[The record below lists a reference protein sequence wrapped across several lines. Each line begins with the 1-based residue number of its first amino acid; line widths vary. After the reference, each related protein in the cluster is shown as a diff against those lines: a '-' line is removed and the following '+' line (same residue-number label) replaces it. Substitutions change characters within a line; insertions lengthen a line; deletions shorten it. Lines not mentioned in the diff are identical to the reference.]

1 MGRNPSVRLTADGPP
16 DERARRIGTVLG
28 VEYPETRYAELGEDR
43 IAYQVMGD
51 GPIDLLYAPLTS
63 DCIDLRWDWPPYA
76 EFVTR
81 LATFSRLIM
90 FDRRGFGAS
99 DSVSGGAT
107 PTWEHWADDA
117 RVVLDAVGSERA
129 AILGHSDAGPIAIL
143 FAASQPER
151 TRALILGN
159 TTARFVTAS
168 DYPWGMPEADAQAA
182 EAVIEEVWGTEA
194 FADFGAPDSARD
206 PAFRRWMA
214 KISRLSS
221 TPRDAATYYRW
232 VLKTDVRDVLA
243 SIQVPT
249 LVLHRERVSY
259 ITIDQGRYLAQR
271 IPGARFEVVP
281 GADGALY
288 TEPHDEVLSHIE
300 DFLAKLPAVEAD
312 RALAAVLF
320 TDIVGSTDRA
330 VALGDREWR
339 NLLES
344 HDAVS
349 RTVISQHR
357 GKLVKMTGDG
367 VLATFDGPGRA
378 IRCAF
383 ALRDALRPLGIEIR
397 AGLHTGEVEL
407 RGDDI
412 GGIGVHIAAR
422 VLDRAGAGE
431 LLASAAVPLLVA
443 GSGIAF
449 EDRGEHDLKGVGALR
464 LFAVEG

>member
-1 MGRNPSVRLTADGPP
+1 VDPLQIGRP
-16 DERARRIGTVLG
+16 DKRRCWLDTVLG
-28 VEYPETRYAELGEDR
+28 VDALETRYAKLGEDR

-76 EFVTR
+76 EFLRR
-81 LATFSRLIM
+81 LATFTRLIM

-99 DSVSGGAT
+99 DSVSGGAA

-129 AILGHSDAGPIAIL
+129 VILGHSDAGPIAIL

-159 TTARFVTAS
+159 TTARFITAP
-168 DYPWGMPEADAQAA
+168 DYPWGMPEAYAQAA
-182 EAVIEEVWGTEA
+182 EGVIEDVWGTEA
-194 FADFGAPDSARD
+194 FADFGAPDSAHD

-232 VLKTDVRDVLA
+232 VQKTDVRDVLS
-243 SIQVPT
+243 SIRVPT
-249 LVLHRERVSY
+249 LVVHRERVSY

-281 GADGALY
+281 GADGTLY

-320 TDIVGSTDRA
+320 TDIVGSTERA

-339 NLLES
+339 DLLES

-349 RTVISQHR
+349 RILISQHR

-383 ALRDALRPLGIEIR
+383 AVRDALRPLGIEIR

-412 GGIGVHIAAR
+412 GGVGVHIAAR
-422 VLDRAGAGE
+422 VLERAGPGE
-431 LLASAAVPLLVA
+431 LLASSAVPLLVA

-464 LFAVEG
+464 LFAVQG